1 MTKTQTA
8 KFSSYNKI
16 VAFLLAYTASFTGL
30 IRLLKSV
37 TDFKA
42 AFTAL
47 KLLLPTS
54 TTNKSVPITVKKN
67 KDFANMID
75 LIVSLASRAYLFAV
89 DTSSE
94 TLLSTFQVEV
104 SNFKVLPEASQILLA
119 QNILLALNDNSAAL
133 IAGYDILGTE
143 LTAAG
148 TAITLAQDEIASPS
162 TVTGNSKTATDMID
176 AAFLLVDQRLLLLEK
191 SIFGKFK
198 TGVFANAALVSDFEN
213 ASKLV
218 ESIRHTA
225 LLATITGV
233 DGLPIEKVLVE
244 IDFGTETKKATTN
257 ISGVAEVEEFVGGI
271 YNVTYSLVGYITQ
284 IIATKFTL
292 GETTNVAIKL
302 LKTV

>member
-1 MTKTQTA
+1 
-8 KFSSYNKI
+8 
-16 VAFLLAYTASFTGL
+16 
-30 IRLLKSV
+30 
-37 TDFKA
+37 
-42 AFTAL
+42 
-47 KLLLPTS
+47 
-54 TTNKSVPITVKKN
+54 
-67 KDFANMID
+67 MID

-271 YNVTYSLVGYITQ
+271 YNVTYSLAGYITQ